1 MLETNENIKVNGQDT
16 GIKIK
21 TEWNPYNPT
30 DLEVPAETLKLRVPC
45 TLGTLIDW
53 YYNKLLG
60 TGASV
65 TPKKYYTL
73 DIDILKM
80 KLNDAIIDKDTFIF
94 LHWVYQITG
103 AIDGENGIRSVFQM
117 PEDYLRTFTRINS
130 EFDEYRK
137 SIQKKRYFFLYSDI
151 KISNIHKKIDG
162 FIDGVNTDTA
172 NNDTEFYRIIN
183 LKIIAVWFMILLA
196 YRKNGGHIECSDGY
210 VDIEVTYDELAN
222 MYECSQESL
231 WSPQADNTSNQFSG
245 YLQGGR
251 KYQLELYTLHISVFF
266 NTIQNLA
273 NKMISEA
280 IL

>member
-30 DLEVPAETLKLRVPC
+30 DLEVPAETLKLKVPC
-45 TLGTLIDW
+45 TLGALIDW

-65 TPKKYYTL
+65 TPKKYYNL

-80 KLNDAIIDKDTFIF
+80 KLSDAIIDKDTFIF
-94 LHWVYQITG
+94 LHWVYQIAG
-103 AIDGENGIRSVFQM
+103 VIDGENGIRSVFQM
-117 PEDYLRTFTRINS
+117 PEDYLRTFTRIDS
-130 EFDEYRK
+130 KFDEYRK
-137 SIQKKRYFFLYSDI
+137 SVQKKRHFFLYSDI
-151 KISNIHKKIDG
+151 RISNIHKKVNEIID
-162 FIDGVNTDTA
+162 DSSVDTA
-172 NNDTEFYRIIN
+172 NDAEFYRIIN

-196 YRKNGGHIECSDGY
+196 YKKNGGHIECRDGY
-210 VDIEVTYDELAN
+210 TEIEVTYDELAN

-231 WSPQADNTSNQFSG
+231 WSPQVNNTSNQFSG

-266 NTIQNLA
+266 NTIRNLA
-273 NKMISEA
+273 NRMISEA